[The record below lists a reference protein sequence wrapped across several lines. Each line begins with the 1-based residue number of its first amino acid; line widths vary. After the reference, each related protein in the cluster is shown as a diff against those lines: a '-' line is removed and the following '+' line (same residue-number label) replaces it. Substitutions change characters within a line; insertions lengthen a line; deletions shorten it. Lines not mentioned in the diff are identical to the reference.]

1 MGVKDERGGSLAVA
15 IFGGFAPFLATWLIA
30 VTGNPVAPAFY
41 VMAAAVLSAVV
52 IARLAETAHAPL
64 R

>member
-1 MGVKDERGGSLAVA
+1 MSVGYSLAVA
-15 IFGGFAPFLATWLIA
+15 LFGGFAPFLATWLIET
-30 VTGNPVAPAFY
+30 TGSPIAPVFY
-41 VMAAAVLSAVV
+41 VMAAAAVSLLV